1 MSSFLFDGYIVD
13 KSSDRMVSI
22 VNDNL
27 GTIVATDKTPVA
39 VCVDLNQMDVWV
51 TNATGNSIEYKDGKP
66 VDKTPV
72 SAFCNTVSRY
82 RDGMRMDDIAVGKT
96 PMGICSAPDGIVYV
110 TNYGSNT
117 VSKIV
122 NNRVVKTIPVGMGPR
137 GICVTK
143 DKKVYVANYLSSTVT
158 VIVNDIVVETI
169 RVGYNPM
176 GICAG
181 RGSFVWVACAGSNI
195 VSVLNGLKKEVDINV
210 GNMPYGICCDLNGVV
225 YVTNYNDGT
234 VSKIAGATVTKTI
247 EVGEGPLSI
256 AYNKDN
262 ELYVTNMLGH
272 SVSKIVN
279 DIEVTKIN
287 TSPFSN
293 PCSFGDFIGGNAY
306 YTHIYVPPA
315 TGGGSLITE
324 ADLDPLL
331 QTKINSIV
339 TLPLNATQ
347 VNHGITGSSTA
358 NVEEALEKL
367 LVRKRQL
374 YFVVGAADL
383 VVGPAPMTF
392 PLTFEA
398 ANGVTANS
406 IIARLGTASSKAISF
421 DVEREVKNTPVIG
434 NDPSTGDPI
443 YGPTTISWVPVQTVN
458 IAPGDIEAKVNI
470 TDAHKYEV
478 GEAIRINFTAITDE
492 AENLTAVITFDEK
505 I

>member
-13 KSSDRMVSI
+13 KSSNRMVPI

-27 GTIVATDKTPVA
+27 GSVIATDKTPVA

-51 TNATGNSIEYKDGKP
+51 TNATGNSIEYKDGESVTSTK
-66 VDKTPV
+66 V
-72 SAFCNTVSRY
+72 SAYCNTISRF
-82 RDGMRMDDIAVGKT
+82 RDGRRMDDIAVGKT
-96 PMGICSAPDGIVYV
+96 PMGICSAPGGIVYV

-117 VSKIV
+117 VSKIIGT
-122 NNRVVKTIPVGMGPR
+122 RVVKTIPVGMGPR

-143 DKKVYVANYLSSTVT
+143 DGKVYVANYLSSTVT
-158 VIVNDIVVETI
+158 VIVNDVVVETI

-176 GICAG
+176 GICTG

-247 EVGEGPLSI
+247 AVGKGPLSI

-262 ELYVTNMLGH
+262 ELYVTNMLDH

-287 TSPFSN
+287 TSPFNN

-315 TGGGSLITE
+315 TGEGSPITE

-331 QTKINSIV
+331 QAKLNKIV
-339 TLPLNATQ
+339 TLPINANQ
-347 VNHGITGSSTA
+347 VNHAISGSSTQT
-358 NVEEALEKL
+358 VEEALEKL

-374 YFVVGAADL
+374 YFVIGAVDL
-383 VVGPAPMTF
+383 VIGPAPMTF

-398 ANGVTANS
+398 ENGVTANN
-406 IIARLGTASSKAISF
+406 IIVRLGHASSKPISF
-421 DVEREVKNTPVIG
+421 DIEREVRNTPVIG

-443 YGPTTISWVPVQTVN
+443 YGPTTVNWTVVQTVN
-458 IAPGDIEAKVNI
+458 INAGETEKKLDI

-478 GEAIRINFTAITDE
+478 GEAIRINFKAITDE
-492 AENLTAVITFDEK
+492 AENLTAVITFDERV
-505 I
+505 